1 MSAQSLAIL
10 QSLVLVGAANGAPVL
25 LARLLGTRFASPI
38 DGGIVLWDGHPF
50 LGRSKTW
57 RGLAAAIVLS
67 VCAAVLIGLPW
78 LAGTVTAACAMAGD
92 CLSSFVKRRLGFE
105 PSGMTLGLDRVPE
118 SLFPAVASS
127 AYLPLGPIDI
137 IVVVSLFFLGALA
150 ISRIFFAVGFR
161 DQPY

>member
-38 DGGIVLWDGHPF
+38 DGGIVLWDGHPL

-78 LAGTVTAACAMAGD
+78 QAGAVTAACAMAGD
-92 CLSSFVKRRLGFE
+92 CLSSFVKRRFGFE
-105 PSGMTLGLDRVPE
+105 PSGMTFGLDRVPE

-137 IVVVSLFFLGALA
+137 IVVVSVFFVGALA